1 MRKRLLIFSDNYS
14 FGGSERWITVLMKNE
29 VVADFFDIT
38 YAFRNHRLYRKGMED
53 DFKGFKGKQI
63 PLTLMS
69 NDSVFNQINCFIS
82 SPFLRTLAKI
92 PLYLLY
98 RTGLYSFFNAFVL
111 FWLLFKTK
119 PDILH
124 INNGGFPAARTCNL
138 LALISNFFKIKKVVY
153 HVNNQALS
161 SFVMGQI
168 RNFLVDKS
176 VDTFITASKL
186 AKQNLAAKAKI
197 NLSKISLVKN
207 ISEQKTI
214 ELSKLAILEQ
224 FGLPKDAFLLVQVGI
239 LTKRK
244 GQIIS
249 LKAIKRLL
257 TKFKNIYL
265 IFVGEGED
273 RKMLEKYCNS
283 HRLSHHVFF
292 AGHSSNANSFINA
305 ADILLCPSIEFEDMP
320 LVIIEALQLGKC
332 IISTDFAGIAEIVKN
347 EYSGILLNLNSA
359 QLDRDL
365 AEQISRIYYDSD
377 KRFFLEHHAK
387 LEGQKFSPKKHGLKL
402 VDIYTE

>member
-1 MRKRLLIFSDNYS
+1 MKKRLLIFSDNYS
-14 FGGSERWITVLMKNE
+14 FGGSERLMAFLAKNE
-29 VVADFFDIT
+29 VVAGRFDIT
-38 YAFRNHRLYRKGMED
+38 YAFRNHRLYRKGMEED
-53 DFKGFKGKQI
+53 FKGKQI
-63 PLTLMS
+63 PLTLLS

-82 SPFLRTLAKI
+82 SPFLRILAKI

-98 RTGLYSFFNAFVL
+98 RTGLYSFFNLFVL

-119 PDILH
+119 PDVLH

-138 LALISNFFKIKKVVY
+138 LALASNFFKIKKVV
-153 HVNNQALS
+153 HQVNNQARS
-161 SFVMGQI
+161 SFIMGQI

-186 AKQNLAAKAKI
+186 AKHNLAIKAKI
-197 NLSKISLVKN
+197 NPIKISLFRN

-214 ELSKLAILEQ
+214 ELSKSAILEQ
-224 FGLPKDAFLLVQVGI
+224 FGLPKDAFLLIQVGF

-249 LKAIKRLL
+249 LKAVKRLL
-257 TKFKNIYL
+257 TTYKNIYL

-273 RKMLEKYCNS
+273 KKMLEKYCNS
-283 HRLSHHVFF
+283 HRLAHHVFF
-292 AGHSSNANSFINA
+292 AGHRSDANSFINA
-305 ADILLCPSIEFEDMP
+305 ADILLFPSIGFEDMP

-332 IISTDFAGIAEIVKN
+332 IISTDFSGIAEIVKN
-347 EYSGILLNLNSA
+347 EYSGILLNLNSTR
-359 QLDRDL
+359 LDQDL
-365 AEQISRIYYDSD
+365 ADQILRIYHDSD

-387 LEGQKFSPKKHGLKL
+387 LESKKFSSKKRGLKL
-402 VDIYTE
+402 LDIYAE